1 MLCPPGRVNA
11 SDQPLTAADPVLV
24 TVMLSVSPVFQALT
38 VSVTRQP
45 PGPPVVGGG
54 LVGGFDVGGAVVG
67 GAVVGGAVV
76 GGVLAPSRPR
86 KAMEYASMP
95 ACGRVCPVPAM
106 LTPSTVA
113 CVPVL
118 P

>member
-1 MLCPPGRVNA
+1 MLCPPGRVNV

-54 LVGGFDVGGAVVG
+54 LVGGFDVGGFDVGGAVVG

-95 ACGRVCPVPAM
+95 A
-106 LTPSTVA
+106 
-113 CVPVL
+113 
-118 P
+118 